1 MRFDELQIPNAVIAG
16 IRAAGFTECTPV
28 QAMTLPEALQ
38 GKDIA
43 AQAQTGTGK
52 TAAFLI
58 AIFSRML
65 TIPQQPSQGS
75 SPRALIIA
83 PTRELVAQIDA
94 EAKVLSGTTG
104 FRIAP
109 VFGGIDYIKQ
119 RSELARGVDVLIG
132 TPGRLIDYLKQKVYS
147 LKKTQFLVIDEA
159 DRMFDMGFVADLRF
173 LLRRMSPYS
182 ERQSMLFSATLSHRV
197 MELSHEF
204 MNMPEK
210 FVVTPEQMT
219 VELTE
224 QQIYHVGK
232 SEKFGLL
239 LWMIRHEPEGR
250 YLIFCN
256 MKVTAERVKRMLE
269 ANGIANAAITGD
281 LPQHQRLSVLA
292 NFKNGQF
299 QVLIATDVASRGLH
313 IEGVTHVI
321 NYDLPQDPEDYV
333 HRIGRTGR
341 AGAGGRAVSLAC
353 EDYIFS
359 LPDIENY
366 IKQKIPVMPLTDEMI
381 LTDYK
386 RASSGPRKKGA
397 SPETRQVNQGRRR
410 SNDSRRDR
418 KKSDG
423 ITRDLAAPKP
433 IDSLDSTDTANQTG
447 KPRRRR
453 RRKGGKPDSGTVSP
467 DSPPSQK

>member
-1 MRFDELQIPNAVIAG
+1 MKFEELEIPDEVLAG
-16 IRAAGFTECTPV
+16 IRTAGFTECSPV
-28 QAMTLPEALQ
+28 QAMTLPEALR

-65 TIPQQPSQGS
+65 ATPHTSRGP

-94 EAKVLSGTTG
+94 EARILSGSTG
-104 FRIAP
+104 FHIVP

-119 RSELARGVDVLIG
+119 RNELARGVDVLVG

-147 LKKTQFLVIDEA
+147 LRKTEFLVIDEA

-173 LLRRMSPYS
+173 LMRRMSPYT

-232 SEKFGLL
+232 SEKFGLIL
-239 LWMIRHEPEGR
+239 GMIRREPEGR
-250 YLIFCN
+250 YLVFCN
-256 MKVTAERVKRMLE
+256 MKVTAERLKRMLE
-269 ANGIANAAITGD
+269 ANGVANAAITGD
-281 LPQHQRLSVLA
+281 LPQPQRLKVLA
-292 NFKNGQF
+292 NFKDGKF
-299 QVLIATDVASRGLH
+299 PVLIATDVASRGLH

-341 AGAGGRAVSLAC
+341 AGAGGLAISLAS
-353 EDYIFS
+353 EDCVLA

-366 IKQKIPVMPLTDEMI
+366 IKQKIPVMPLTDEMFV
-381 LTDYK
+381 TDYK
-386 RASSGPRKKGA
+386 RGASVPRKPGTSSDKRQLDQRRNRLHDRRNDQKSSGVPRV
-397 SPETRQVNQGRRR
+397 S
-410 SNDSRRDR
+410 
-418 KKSDG
+418 
-423 ITRDLAAPKP
+423 AAPKTANP
-433 IDSLDSTDTANQTG
+433 ADTADQSG
-447 KPRRRR
+447 KPLKNRRRR
-453 RRKGGKPDSGTVSP
+453 GKRPTSGPAGPAEPKSP
-467 DSPPSQK
+467 ASQE